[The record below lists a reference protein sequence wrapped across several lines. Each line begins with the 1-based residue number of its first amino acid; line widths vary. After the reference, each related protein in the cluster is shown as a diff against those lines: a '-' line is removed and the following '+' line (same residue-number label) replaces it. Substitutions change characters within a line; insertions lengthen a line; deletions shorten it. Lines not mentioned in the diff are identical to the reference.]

1 MNILLVGIVVSIA
14 FAGICFIATQNIIS
28 TLLIFTAFLVFFIFV
43 ARRQINKTQ
52 QKIHRYH
59 ECFQFIN
66 TYLISLNVKGSLS
79 SALQSAYEVSDHDTK
94 EIIDSIKELTEQEKL
109 TYLSKYFKFDL
120 YRLFV
125 DTVFLWNEEGGD
137 ILKMSRYLVEQVRL
151 KEEYLLTCQT
161 ISKSKTIEF
170 VVLWAI
176 ALTILAALRFALSQF
191 FSYISKTIFY
201 QIAVA
206 VTLLFALFSVYLLL
220 IHINKLNLEGW
231 KDDEK

>member
-14 FAGICFIATQNIIS
+14 SAGICFIATQNIIS
-28 TLLIFTAFLVFFIFV
+28 TALIFVAFLLFFIFV
-43 ARRQINKTQ
+43 ARRQIDKTQ

-66 TYLISLNVKGSLS
+66 TYIISLNVKGSLS
-79 SALQSAYEVSDHDTK
+79 SAMQSAYEVSDNGTK
-94 EIIDSIKELTEQEKL
+94 EIIDSIKELTEEEKL
-109 TYLSKYFKFDL
+109 TYLNKYFKFDL

-125 DTVFLWNEEGGD
+125 DTVFLWNEQGGD

-151 KEEYLLTCQT
+151 KEEYLITCQT
-161 ISKSKTIEF
+161 ISKTKTTEF

-176 ALTILAALRFALSQF
+176 ALAILAALRFALSQF

-201 QIAVA
+201 QVAVV
-206 VTLLFALFSVYLLL
+206 VTLLFVLFSIYLLL
-220 IHINKLNLEGW
+220 MRINKLSLEGW

>member
-109 TYLSKYFKFDL
+109 TYLNKYFKFDL

-161 ISKSKTIEF
+161 ISKNKTIEF

-201 QIAVA
+201 QIAVV

-220 IHINKLNLEGW
+220 IRINKLNLEGW

>member
-14 FAGICFIATQNIIS
+14 SAGICFIATQNIIS
-28 TLLIFTAFLVFFIFV
+28 TALIFVAFLLFFIFV
-43 ARRQINKTQ
+43 ARRQIDKTQ

-66 TYLISLNVKGSLS
+66 TYIISLNVKGSLS
-79 SALQSAYEVSDHDTK
+79 SAMQSAYEVSDNGTK
-94 EIIDSIKELTEQEKL
+94 EIIDSIKELTEEEKL
-109 TYLSKYFKFDL
+109 TYLNKYFKFDL

-125 DTVFLWNEEGGD
+125 DTVFLWNEQGGD

-151 KEEYLLTCQT
+151 KEEYLITCQT
-161 ISKSKTIEF
+161 ISKTKTTEF

-176 ALTILAALRFALSQF
+176 ALAILSALRFALSQF

-201 QIAVA
+201 QVAVV
-206 VTLLFALFSVYLLL
+206 VTLLFVLFSIYLLL
-220 IHINKLNLEGW
+220 MRINKLSLEGW

>member
-1 MNILLVGIVVSIA
+1 MNVLLVGIVVSIA

-28 TLLIFTAFLVFFIFV
+28 SLLIFTAFLVFFIFV

-66 TYLISLNVKGSLS
+66 TYTISLNVKGSLS
-79 SALQSAYEVSDHDTK
+79 SALQSAYEVSDADTK
-94 EIIDSIKELTEQEKL
+94 EIIDSIKELTEEEKL
-109 TYLSKYFKFDL
+109 TYLNKYFKFDL

-125 DTVFLWNEEGGD
+125 DTIFLWKEEGGD

-161 ISKSKTIEF
+161 INKSKTTEF

-201 QIAVA
+201 QIAVV
-206 VTLLFALFSVYLLL
+206 VTLLFALFSIYLLL
-220 IHINKLNLEGW
+220 LRINKLNLEGW

>member
-109 TYLSKYFKFDL
+109 TYLNKYFKFDL

-201 QIAVA
+201 QIAVV

-220 IHINKLNLEGW
+220 IRINKLNLEGW